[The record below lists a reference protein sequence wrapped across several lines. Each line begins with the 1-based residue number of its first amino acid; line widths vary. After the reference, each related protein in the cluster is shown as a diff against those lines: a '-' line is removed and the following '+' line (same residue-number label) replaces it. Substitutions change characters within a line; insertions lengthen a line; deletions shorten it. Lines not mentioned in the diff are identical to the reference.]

1 MWPFPTQ
8 AEEIRPPE
16 DPDAHRDILA
26 DQSVE
31 KNRRRW
37 SRLLV
42 FFLRGLALLCLTRG
56 LLDWARIL
64 GMLGEPELFD
74 TASTL
79 WQVSIVAF
87 AVLNCITAVG
97 LWLTSAW
104 GAVLWLMLTLTEVL
118 APFATKDIA
127 RAGGPADVV
136 LMVLIALYVFLTWR
150 AVSERESRP

>member
-1 MWPFPTQ
+1 MWASPTP
-8 AEEIRPPE
+8 AETIRQLD

-31 KNRRRW
+31 KARRRW

-42 FFLRGLALLCLTRG
+42 FFLRGLALLCLVRG

-64 GMLGEPELFD
+64 GLIGDPEAFD

-104 GAVLWLMLTLTEVL
+104 GAVLWLLLTLTEVL

-127 RAGGPADVV
+127 RAGGLADVL
-136 LMVLIALYVFLTWR
+136 LMGLIVLYVFLTWR
-150 AVSERESRP
+150 AVNERETRS

>member
-1 MWPFPTQ
+1 MWPFPTP
-8 AEEIRPPE
+8 AEAIRQPA

-26 DQSVE
+26 DQSLE
-31 KNRRRW
+31 KARRRW
-37 SRLLV
+37 SRLLI
-42 FFLRGLALLCLTRG
+42 FFLRGLALLCLVRG
-56 LLDWARIL
+56 LLDWSRIL
-64 GMLGEPELFD
+64 GLMGDPELFD
-74 TASTL
+74 TASML

-127 RAGGPADVV
+127 RAGGLSDIL
-136 LMVLIALYVFLTWR
+136 LMGLIVIYVFLTWR
-150 AVSERESRP
+150 AVNERESKP